1 MATYNYKPG
10 LGNVASYQASGTP
23 FVTGGINAVH
33 GPIKVSFPSVTSW
46 IIVGNVGATSD
57 CRIGFSSDGVKG
69 TNYILLDAGAVW
81 PQPALQVKVTELWLS
96 GSDSVDVMAGLT
108 GIDMAYINNPVLSPS
123 GSNWSGSLHALV
135 G

>member
-33 GPIKVSFPSVTSW
+33 GPIKISFPSVTQW
-46 IIVGNVGATSD
+46 VIVSNVGSSAD
-57 CRIGFSSDGVKG
+57 CRVGFSSNGVVG
-69 TNYILLDAGAVW
+69 SNYILLDADESQVYK
-81 PQPALQVKVTELWLS
+81 VKVTELYLS
-96 GSDSVDVMAGLT
+96 GGTLVDVMAGLT
-108 GIDMAYINNPVLSPS
+108 GIDMTYINNPSLSPS
-123 GSNWSGSLHALV
+123 GSNWSGSIHAVV

>member
-1 MATYNYKPG
+1 MATYSYKPG

-46 IIVGNVGATSD
+46 IIVGNVGATVD

-69 TNYILLDAGAVW
+69 SNYILLDADESHVFK
-81 PQPALQVKVTELWLS
+81 VKVTELWLS
-96 GSDSVDVMAGLT
+96 GSDSVDVLAGLT
-108 GIDMAYINNPVLSPS
+108 GIDMDYINNPVLSPS
-123 GSNWSGSLHALV
+123 GSNWSGPLHALV